1 MRIAI
6 IGCMVFNR
14 EISYLVSQSRHVIR
28 VWWLRQGLH
37 NTLKA
42 LYFDKTGFV
51 LMQKRLDQGRF
62 QWPQDPSQARELTR
76 QELRWLLEGLS
87 INQPKALKPS
97 GKKDF

>member
-1 MRIAI
+1 
-6 IGCMVFNR
+6 
-14 EISYLVSQSRHVIR
+14 
-28 VWWLRQGLH
+28 
-37 NTLKA
+37 
-42 LYFDKTGFV
+42 
-51 LMQKRLDQGRF
+51 MQKRLDQGRF